1 MHWSR
6 LQSGFREL
14 ARRFGR
20 VRSHGSGPNP
30 AAARPSESDEH
41 FLRELAGNID
51 QALLLWDLR
60 AARLLYISPAL
71 ERLIGIPADAGALTS
86 RLLDLVHGEDRVRV
100 SGELR
105 AARDDETF
113 ETELRIRRPDG
124 AIRWIRMRGFPV
136 RDASGTV
143 YRRAVLVRDITS
155 DREAREQFTA
165 ERAIE
170 MSRLLEE
177 ARRNEGRLN
186 EAQHIARVGN
196 WELDLVTNQLLWSDE
211 IFRIF
216 EIDPYGF
223 GASYEAFLETI
234 HPDDRDAVNRAYNE
248 SVRNHTPYEIVHRL
262 RMRDGRVK
270 HVRERCETSYAAD
283 GQPLRSAG
291 TVQDITAQV
300 QVQQERDRAQAL
312 LTTIMDSSPDWIYVK
327 DREHRFLMV
336 NRSCAAVVGRSP
348 EELIGRRDTD
358 FWPRELCE
366 GDPQRGIRGFH
377 DDDRLAFAGKL
388 IHNPEVPALMVGG
401 DARIF
406 DTYKCPLRDASGE
419 IYGVLGYSR
428 DVTERRRAESILRS
442 SAATLEQHVA
452 ARTAELDAARN
463 FTETLLDIVG
473 ALVVVLDR
481 TGRIVRFNRACET
494 VTGYTAAEALGR
506 CVWDFLLLPDEREPV
521 RNVFGT
527 LRAGKFPETYENVW
541 LTRDGRQ
548 RHIAWSNTVM
558 TDAAGDVEYVVGTG
572 IDITERKAAEDALRA
587 NEELFRQLAEN
598 VQETFFVRDLATNRM
613 VYVSPAYETMWGRP
627 PSALY
632 EDPADFLK
640 SVHPDDLPRVHAVR
654 DRQHVGQ
661 GYFNEEYRVIHADGS
676 VHWVWA
682 RTFPIRDASGQVYR
696 VAGLVQDLTE
706 RKRAEQA
713 LAESEAMLREVAEN
727 ISEVFWLV
735 STDRRTMHYVSPAF
749 RQVWGRPCSDL
760 YANPKIVFDMIHPE
774 DRERIMAETLPQL
787 RGEFR
792 ERYDQE
798 YRIIRPDGEIRWL
811 HVRYHPIRDES
822 GAVRRIAGVGED
834 VTERKLSEEA
844 RLRHA
849 REQRDTLVREVH
861 HRIKNNLQGVVGLLR
876 QHAGEHPQ
884 TAPPLEIAI
893 ARIQS
898 MALVFGLR
906 SHASTERVLLCRM
919 TEAICRSVA
928 DLTGV
933 AIEPRVELRG
943 PCPVPVAEGE
953 AVPVALI
960 LNELV
965 FNAVKHQV
973 GVPEG
978 RPIVVDIHY
987 LDAHATVTIVTPA
1000 AVLPHGFDFAAGRG
1014 LGSGLHL
1021 VRSLLPRPAADLVLR
1036 DSDAGVVAELT
1047 LHPPVIMGLAEAVQ
1061 LMTDER
1067 RVADVTD

>member
-1 MHWSR
+1 MDWLR
-6 LQSGFREL
+6 LRSGMRALGQRLGGLLGGGGGPVATDGQSPE
-14 ARRFGR
+14 
-20 VRSHGSGPNP
+20 P
-30 AAARPSESDEH
+30 DQH
-41 FLRELAGNID
+41 FLRELAASID
-51 QALLLWDLR
+51 QVLLLWDLR
-60 AARLLYISPAL
+60 AGRLLYVSPAL
-71 ERLIGIPADAGALTS
+71 EPLTGIAPDDTAGLAARLSG
-86 RLLDLVHGEDRVRV
+86 LVYPEDRVRL
-100 SGELR
+100 SGQVR
-105 AARDDETF
+105 ALRDDETF
-113 ETELRIRRPDG
+113 KTEFRIDRADG
-124 AIRWIRMRGFPV
+124 AIRWIRARGFPV
-136 RDASGTV
+136 RDSAGAV
-143 YRRAVLVRDITS
+143 YRRAVLAQDITS
-155 DREAREQFTA
+155 DRQAREQLTVERTA
-165 ERAIE
+165 IETRIDERAAG
-170 MSRLLEE
+170 MTRLLEE
-177 ARRNEGRLN
+177 ARRNEARFN
-186 EAQHIARVGN
+186 EAQHIARVGS
-196 WELDLVTNQLLWSDE
+196 WELDLVTNRLLWSDE

-223 GASYEAFLETI
+223 GASYEAFLEAI
-234 HPDDRDAVNRAYNE
+234 HPDDRDVVNRAYTE
-248 SVRNHTPYEIVHRL
+248 SVRNRTPYEIVHRL
-262 RMRDGRVK
+262 RMPDGRVK

-283 GQPLRSAG
+283 GRPLRSAG

-300 QVQQERDRAQAL
+300 QAQQERDRAQAL

-377 DDDRLAFAGKL
+377 EDDRLAFAGKL
-388 IHNPEVPALMVGG
+388 IHNPEVPALMEEG

-428 DVTERRRAESILRS
+428 DVTERRRAERTLRS
-442 SAATLEQHVA
+442 STVTLEQHVA
-452 ARTAELDAARN
+452 ARTAELEAARN

-481 TGRIVRFNRACET
+481 DGRIVRFNRACEA
-494 VTGYTAAEALGR
+494 VTGYAAAEALGR

-527 LRAGKFPETYENVW
+527 LRARKFPETYENAW

-558 TDAAGDVEYVVGTG
+558 TNAAGDVEYLVGTG
-572 IDITERKAAEDALRA
+572 IDI
-587 NEELFRQLAEN
+587 
-598 VQETFFVRDLATNRM
+598 
-613 VYVSPAYETMWGRP
+613 
-627 PSALY
+627 
-632 EDPADFLK
+632 
-640 SVHPDDLPRVHAVR
+640 
-654 DRQHVGQ
+654 
-661 GYFNEEYRVIHADGS
+661 
-676 VHWVWA
+676 
-682 RTFPIRDASGQVYR
+682 
-696 VAGLVQDLTE
+696 TE

-735 STDRRTMHYVSPAF
+735 SPDRRTMHYVSPAF

-774 DRERIMAETLPQL
+774 DRDRIMAETLPQL

-792 ERYDQE
+792 DAYDQE
-798 YRIIRPDGEIRWL
+798 YRIIRPDGETRWL

-834 VTERKLSEEA
+834 VTERKRSEQA
-844 RLRHA
+844 RLQQA

-884 TAPPLEIAI
+884 TALPLEMAI

-906 SHASTERVLLCRM
+906 SHASTESVLLCRM
-919 TEAICRSVA
+919 TEAIARSIA
-928 DLTGV
+928 DLTGA

-965 FNAVKHQV
+965 FNAVKHQA
-973 GVPEG
+973 GESG
-978 RPIVVDIHY
+978 RRPVTVDIHY
-987 LDAHATVTIVTPA
+987 MDQHATVTIVTPA
-1000 AVLPHGFDFAAGRG
+1000 ARLPPGFDFAAGRG
-1014 LGSGLHL
+1014 LGSGLQL

-1047 LHPPVIMGLAEAVQ
+1047 LLPPVIMGLAEAVQ
-1061 LMTDER
+1061 LMTNER
-1067 RVADVTD
+1067 RVADVTG